1 VTKAAIIVTGAAGGI
16 GSAVAARLAGL
27 GQPLVLID
35 RVAAPLP
42 PGAQGLA
49 VACDIAAPPA
59 VAAAFDRIG
68 AEIGAVGA
76 VVNVAGR
83 NLTARI
89 EEMRLDDWSA
99 MIDVNVGGMLAVTQA
114 ALPLMEG
121 VGDAAIVNTAS
132 VAGYMASADH
142 PAYVATKAGVEAL
155 TQALARALGPRGI
168 RVHAIAPGW
177 VDAGFTH
184 AATAALGRAEAEA
197 LTARAA
203 AQHLLGRI
211 AQPAEIADAI
221 AWLLSPGA
229 RHLNGTT
236 LFVDGGLMRVH

>member
-1 VTKAAIIVTGAAGGI
+1 MPAPAIVITGAAGGI
-16 GSAVAARLAGL
+16 GSAVAARLAGS
-27 GQPLVLID
+27 GRALVLLD
-35 RVAAPLP
+35 RVQATLPSGAP
-42 PGAQGLA
+42 G
-49 VACDIAAPPA
+49 VALVCDIADPA
-59 VAAAFDRIG
+59 SVAAAFGRVR
-68 AEIGAVGA
+68 AEVGPVGA

-99 MIDVNVGGMLAVTQA
+99 MIDVNVGGMLAVTEA

-121 VGDAAIVNTAS
+121 VAGAAIVNTAS

-142 PAYVATKAGVEAL
+142 PAYVATKAGVEGL
-155 TQALARALGPRGI
+155 THALARALGPRGI

-184 AATAALGRAEAEA
+184 AATAVLDTMEAEA
-197 LTARAA
+197 LIERAA

-221 AWLLSPGA
+221 AWLLTPAA
-229 RHLNGTT
+229 RHLHGTT

>member
-1 VTKAAIIVTGAAGGI
+1 MRAPAIIVTGAAGGI
-16 GSAVAARLAGL
+16 GSAIAARLARSGR
-27 GQPLVLID
+27 PLVLID

-42 PGAQGLA
+42 PGARGLA
-49 VACDIAAPPA
+49 VVCDIADPAA
-59 VAAAFDRIG
+59 VAAAFHRIR
-68 AEIGAVGA
+68 AEIGPVGG

-89 EEMRLDDWSA
+89 EDMRLGDWSA
-99 MIDVNVGGMLAVTQA
+99 MIDVNVGGMLAVTEA

-121 VGDAAIVNTAS
+121 VADAAIVNTAS

-142 PAYVATKAGVEAL
+142 PAYVATKAGVEGL
-155 TQALARALGPRGI
+155 TQALARALDPRGV

-184 AATAALGRAEAEA
+184 AATAALDRDAALA

-211 AQPAEIADAI
+211 AQPGEIADAV
-221 AWLLSPGA
+221 AWLLSPRA
-229 RHLNGTT
+229 RHLHGTT

>member
-1 VTKAAIIVTGAAGGI
+1 VTAPAIIVTGAAGGI
-16 GSAVAARLAGL
+16 GSAVAARLADRGR
-27 GQPLVLID
+27 PLVLID

-42 PGAQGLA
+42 PGVPGLA
-49 VACDIAAPPA
+49 LVCDIADPGS
-59 VAAAFDRIG
+59 VAAAFARVRDEVG
-68 AEIGAVGA
+68 PVGA

-89 EEMRLDDWSA
+89 EEMRLDDWHA
-99 MIDVNVGGMLAVTQA
+99 MVDVNVGGMLAVTEA
-114 ALPLMEG
+114 ALPLMKG
-121 VGDAAIVNTAS
+121 VADAVIVATAS

-142 PAYVATKAGVEAL
+142 PAYVATKAGVEGL
-155 TQALARALGPRGI
+155 TRGLSRALAPRGI
-168 RVHAIAPGW
+168 RVHAVAPGW

-184 AATAALGRAEAEA
+184 AATAGLGPAEAEA
-197 LTARAA
+197 LIARAA
-203 AQHLLGRI
+203 AQHLLCRI

-229 RHLNGTT
+229 RHLDGTT